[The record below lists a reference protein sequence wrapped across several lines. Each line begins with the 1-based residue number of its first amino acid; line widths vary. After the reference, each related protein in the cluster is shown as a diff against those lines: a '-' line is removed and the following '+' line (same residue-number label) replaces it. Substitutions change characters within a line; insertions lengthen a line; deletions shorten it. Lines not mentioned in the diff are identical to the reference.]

1 MRSFDAPRPRP
12 APDSFRGLTLDG
24 ESVERF
30 FTGLTLV
37 VAIKPDCDGCR
48 DFLESS
54 LDEFGELEVLLVS
67 AQFDPRNEWK
77 DSRHEIVVAPDLL
90 SLLEIRWPPFYVL
103 IDPRVGTVLVEG
115 VVFGPGQVAQEI
127 KSYVTP

>member
-1 MRSFDAPRPRP
+1 M
-12 APDSFRGLTLDG
+12 
-24 ESVERF
+24 E
-30 FTGLTLV
+30 
-37 VAIKPDCDGCR
+37 
-48 DFLESS
+48 
-54 LDEFGELEVLLVS
+54 
-67 AQFDPRNEWK
+67 